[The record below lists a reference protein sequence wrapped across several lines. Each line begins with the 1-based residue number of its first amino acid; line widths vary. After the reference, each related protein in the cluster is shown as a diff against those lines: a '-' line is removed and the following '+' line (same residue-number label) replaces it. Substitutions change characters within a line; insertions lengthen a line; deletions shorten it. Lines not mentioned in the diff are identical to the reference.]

1 MPEESKATPEKATD
15 DIAADL
21 ELALLDLRDAVAAS
35 KYLSE
40 TEAREYLPGLLS
52 IIYEKVDSVTEV
64 ASNLRAAID
73 RDEIMRALQA
83 QLTKNTEQ
91 N

>member
-1 MPEESKATPEKATD
+1 MNEQTKATD
-15 DIAADL
+15 DIGADL

-52 IIYEKVDSVTEV
+52 IISEKVDSITEV
-64 ASNLRAAID
+64 ASTLRAAID
-73 RDEIMRALQA
+73 RDEILQTLKA
-83 QLTKNTEQ
+83 QLSQPTEQ